1 MTPSTNRLWCIGKIE
16 VGEVHCSGEGSIE
29 IRKIVIPET
38 ARGTNRP
45 MLRTRTTEGVPI
57 HAGSLDPHQRERRA
71 RCGFFR
77 RILVASRVL
86 PCRSSPPVQKGGAL
100 GTLSASFSRLK
111 AVSVRLSPSSRG
123 FSIKRGIFGERRVS
137 LFDGGRDMASGQG
150 KDVAFLFAD
159 EELSGMTG
167 LKRGA
172 DFVEV
177 MCGCTSHRYGDA
189 VGRLRVFA
197 SGDLEINCE
206 CTPGCEEGELDHLMP
221 RVLMLRK
228 CCLED

>member
-1 MTPSTNRLWCIGKIE
+1 
-16 VGEVHCSGEGSIE
+16 V
-29 IRKIVIPET
+29 
-38 ARGTNRP
+38 RGVRDA
-45 MLRTRTTEGVPI
+45 VSFD
-57 HAGSLDPHQRERRA
+57 GSLWRLACCRA
-71 RCGFFR
+71 AVALRCR
-77 RILVASRVL
+77 KVA
-86 PCRSSPPVQKGGAL
+86 PW
-100 GTLSASFSRLK
+100 RLK